1 MTYSR
6 RGFLRTTLGAAWTS
20 ASLMD
25 QAFFRATAARAQ
37 SKTAA
42 SNLFDIE
49 KLAEGVY
56 AAIARPVMLLNC
68 NAAIFVNSDGVLVVD
83 THSKPSAVAA
93 LTAQIRKE
101 ITTKPVKYVVNSHF
115 HWDHSQGT
123 VSYRKSFPNAV
134 VMASNATRRLLAE
147 SGGARAMESVS
158 AAQKQLETLKTAA
171 AAEKSSQTRALL
183 AAKARD
189 IEDYIREMR
198 DYQPELPSVTFADT
212 LVIHDKDHEL
222 HLAFRGRA
230 HTAGDVAVFCPQKKV
245 IATGDALHGFF
256 PYLVN
261 SYPLEWPRTLYEW
274 AQFDFDH
281 VAPGHASVQHGK
293 DKLFHKA
300 AYIEDVTEKV
310 RAAKSKGMS
319 VEDVARTVTPASLPA
334 LSRNNFGVAAAES
347 VLKYSVNEPATTVE
361 SLIRD
366 TVRSNVEHVYAR
378 L

>member
-1 MTYSR
+1 MNYSR

-25 QAFFRATAARAQ
+25 QAFFRAAAARAQ

-49 KLAEGVY
+49 KLADGVY

-101 ITTKPVKYVVNSHF
+101 ITPKPVKYVVNSHF

-123 VSYRKSFPNAV
+123 ISYRKTFPNAV
-134 VMASNATRRLLAE
+134 VMASDATRRLLAE
-147 SGGARAMESVS
+147 SGGSRALESV
-158 AAQKQLETLKTAA
+158 AEAQKQLETLKTASS
-171 AAEKSSQTRALL
+171 AEKSAPARALL
-183 AAKARD
+183 AARARD
-189 IEDYIREMR
+189 VEDYIREMR
-198 DYQPELPSVTFADT
+198 DYQPELPSITTSDT
-212 LVIHDKDHEL
+212 LVIHDKNHEL
-222 HLAFRGRA
+222 HLVFRGRA

-256 PYLVN
+256 PYMGD
-261 SYPLEWPRTLYEW
+261 SYPLEWPRTLYAW
-274 AQFDFDH
+274 AQFDFEL

-310 RAAKSKGMS
+310 RVAKAKGTPLA
-319 VEDVARTVTPASLPA
+319 DVVRTITPDRLPA

-347 VLKYSVNEPATTVE
+347 VLRYSVGEPGATVE
-361 SLIRD
+361 TIIRD
-366 TVRSNVEHVYAR
+366 TVRTNVEHAYAR